1 MRIAVCCAALFCTA
15 AFSQDIAVVDS
26 ERIFETLGSV
36 TDARELLEEELENW
50 QAHADSLQLEVD
62 QIRADLERTL
72 VMSPE
77 RRMEREAL
85 LEEKERGLEEYL
97 TEVFGPGG
105 LLERRNEELVAP
117 IVVAINEAVR
127 EIATEEGFAVVLD
140 SSAGQ
145 VVFADPTLD
154 ITDLVMDRVVSGDRR

>member
-1 MRIAVCCAALFCTA
+1 MRFVLCFIALSSVA
-15 AFSQDIAVVDS
+15 AFSQTIAVVDS

-36 TDARELLEEELENW
+36 RDARELLEEELENW
-50 QAHADSLQLEVD
+50 QGYADSLQLEVD
-62 QIRADLERTL
+62 EIRADLDRTL

-85 LEEKERGLEEYL
+85 LAQKEEGLETFL

-105 LLERRNEELVAP
+105 LLERRNEQLVAP
-117 IVVAINEAVR
+117 IVAAINEAVM
-127 EIATEEGFAVVLD
+127 EIATEEGLSIVFD

-154 ITDLVMDRVVSGDRR
+154 ITDLVMDRVASGGRR